1 MKFHMFKRRLLL
13 LYISFHVWFAVDTI
27 ELMKM
32 QLYNILFVERDS
44 KIKDCVET
52 VCSL

>member
-1 MKFHMFKRRLLL
+1 MFKRQLLL
-13 LYISFHVWFAVDTI
+13 LYISFDVCVWFAVDII

-32 QLYNILFVERDS
+32 QYNILFVERDS
-44 KIKDCVET
+44 ETKDCVET

>member
-1 MKFHMFKRRLLL
+1 MFKRQLLL
-13 LYISFHVWFAVDTI
+13 LYISFDVCVWFAVDTI